1 MITEPNQNHIDSIH
15 TGIDL
20 QDKEAQ
26 PSTGFTFS
34 LTYAMI

>member
-15 TGIDL
+15 TNIDL
-20 QDKEAQ
+20 YEEVPL

-34 LTYAMI
+34 